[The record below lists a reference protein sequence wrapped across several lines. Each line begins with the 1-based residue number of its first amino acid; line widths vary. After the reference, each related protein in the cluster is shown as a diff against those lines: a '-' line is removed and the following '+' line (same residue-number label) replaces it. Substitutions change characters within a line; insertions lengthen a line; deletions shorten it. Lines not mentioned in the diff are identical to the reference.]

1 MTEKKY
7 YRLSNQAKRIAE
19 LRDKYGITFHGN
31 SDAIHLLDR
40 IETVIRDQILE
51 TITEEM
57 FEDGIV
63 EETDD
68 KYSLLLSV
76 LYYELIYKLN
86 TDTKR

>member
-1 MTEKKY
+1 MTEKQN
-7 YRLSNQAKRIAE
+7 NQAKRLAE
-19 LRDKYGITFHGN
+19 LKDKHGIVLHGN

-86 TDTKR
+86 TDAKR

>member
-1 MTEKKY
+1 MTDKQ
-7 YRLSNQAKRIAE
+7 SNQALRLEE
-19 LRDKYGITFHGN
+19 LKDKYGIVLHGN

-40 IETVIRDQILE
+40 VETVIRDQILE
-51 TITEEM
+51 TLTEEM
-57 FEDGIV
+57 FEDGVV

-86 TDTKR
+86 TDAKR

>member
-1 MTEKKY
+1 MTDKQ
-7 YRLSNQAKRIAE
+7 SNQALRLAE
-19 LRDKYGITFHGN
+19 LKDKYGIVLHGD

-40 IETVIRDQILE
+40 VETVIRDQILE

-86 TDTKR
+86 TNGHR

>member
-1 MTEKKY
+1 MTEKQ
-7 YRLSNQAKRIAE
+7 SNQAKRLAE
-19 LRDKYGITFHGN
+19 LEDKYGIALYGN
-31 SDAIHLLDR
+31 HDAIHLLDR

-57 FEDGIV
+57 FEDGLV

-86 TDTKR
+86 TDAKR

>member
-1 MTEKKY
+1 MTEQQ
-7 YRLSNQAKRIAE
+7 SNQAKRLTE
-19 LRDKYGITFHGN
+19 LKDRYGIVLHCN

>member
-1 MTEKKY
+1 MTDKQ
-7 YRLSNQAKRIAE
+7 SNQALRLAE
-19 LRDKYGITFHGN
+19 LKDKYGIVLHGN

-40 IETVIRDQILE
+40 VETVIRDLILE

-86 TDTKR
+86 TNGHR

>member
-1 MTEKKY
+1 MTDKQN
-7 YRLSNQAKRIAE
+7 NQALRLAE
-19 LRDKYGITFHGN
+19 LKDKYGIVLHGD

-40 IETVIRDQILE
+40 VETVIRDQILE

-86 TDTKR
+86 TNGHR

>member
-1 MTEKKY
+1 MTEKQ
-7 YRLSNQAKRIAE
+7 SNQAKRLAE
-19 LRDKYGITFHGN
+19 LKDKYGIVLHGN

-68 KYSLLLSV
+68 KYLSL
-76 LYYELIYKLN
+76 IHI
-86 TDTKR
+86 

>member
-1 MTEKKY
+1 MTEKQ
-7 YRLSNQAKRIAE
+7 SNQAKRIAE
-19 LRDKYGITFHGN
+19 LRNTYGITFHGN
-31 SDAIHLLDR
+31 SDAIHLLER
-40 IETVIRDQILE
+40 VETVIRDQILE
-51 TITEEM
+51 TLTEEL

-86 TDTKR
+86 TDKNR

>member
-1 MTEKKY
+1 MTEKQ
-7 YRLSNQAKRIAE
+7 SNQAKRLAE
-19 LRDKYGITFHGN
+19 LKDRYGIVLHGN
-31 SDAIHLLDR
+31 SNAMHILDQ
-40 IETVIRDQILE
+40 IETVVRDQVLE

-57 FEDGIV
+57 FEHGLV

-86 TDTKR
+86 TDINR

>member
-1 MTEKKY
+1 MTEKQ
-7 YRLSNQAKRIAE
+7 SNQAKRLAE
-19 LRDKYGITFHGN
+19 LKDKYGIVTHGN
-31 SDAIHLLDR
+31 SNAMHILDQ
-40 IETVIRDQILE
+40 IETVVRDQILE

-57 FEDGIV
+57 FEHGLV

>member
-1 MTEKKY
+1 MTEKQ
-7 YRLSNQAKRIAE
+7 SNQAKRLAE
-19 LRDKYGITFHGN
+19 LKDKYGIVLHGN

-63 EETDD
+63 EKTDD